1 VDGKPLLR
9 NVARLYFAVNKPK
22 GYLCASSVDA
32 NAAGAKRLVIDLL
45 AVRRGC
51 MQCAGQLPARPSG
64 VRCVR
69 RSGTR
74 RVAAAQRTCC
84 DACQVF

>member
-1 VDGKPLLR
+1 
-9 NVARLYFAVNKPK
+9 VARLYFAVNKPK

-51 MQCAGQLPARPSG
+51 MQCCGRLPA
-64 VRCVR
+64 
-69 RSGTR
+69 
-74 RVAAAQRTCC
+74 
-84 DACQVF
+84 